1 MKKRIHKKLN
11 KKRLFLSLL
20 LLCVIFYLYINSQDI
35 SVESTNFIS
44 SLKNDSEYD
53 VIKQNIKMAI
63 LQLSPQ
69 RKIIKKHIWNI
80 NKMEMHLGVTILIG
94 GILWLKMV
102 VE

>member
-44 SLKNDSEYD
+44 SLKNNSEYD
-53 VIKQNIKMAI
+53 VIKQDTNRHYA
-63 LQLSPQ
+63 
-69 RKIIKKHIWNI
+69 
-80 NKMEMHLGVTILIG
+80 GIG
-94 GILWLKMV
+94 QEKVKDKDGYFTFS
-102 VE
+102 